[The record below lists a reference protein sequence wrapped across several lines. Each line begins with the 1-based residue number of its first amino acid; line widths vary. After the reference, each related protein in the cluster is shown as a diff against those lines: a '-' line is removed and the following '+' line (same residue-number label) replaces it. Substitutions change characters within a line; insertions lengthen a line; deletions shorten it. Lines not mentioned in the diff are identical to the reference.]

1 MRKFYKVMLM
11 VLLSFAIGTTT
22 CYAEDDYNIN
32 LDHLFIPL
40 MVLI

>member
-22 CYAEDDYNIN
+22 CYAEVI
-32 LDHLFIPL
+32 I
-40 MVLI
+40 I